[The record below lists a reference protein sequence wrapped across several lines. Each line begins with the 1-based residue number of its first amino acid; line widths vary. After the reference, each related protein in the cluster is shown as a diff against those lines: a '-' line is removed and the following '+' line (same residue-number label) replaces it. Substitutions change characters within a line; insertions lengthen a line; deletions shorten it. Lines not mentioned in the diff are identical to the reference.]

1 MHFLLVPTVLKAIS
15 AVTRHSFENY
25 FCGIN
30 TEYHALFER
39 PVVSEAVAQRCSA
52 KKVILEIS
60 RNSQVCNFIKKEVLA
75 QVFSCEFCAISK
87 KTFLHRTPLVT
98 ASVVSEVLLLLL
110 LIILLLLNK

>member
-1 MHFLLVPTVLKAIS
+1 MYFLLVPIVLKAIS

-30 TEYHALFER
+30 TDYHALFER

-52 KKVILEIS
+52 KKLFLEIS
-60 RNSQVCNFIKKEVLA
+60 RNSQVCNFFKKEVLA

-87 KTFLHRTPLVT
+87 KTFLHITPLVA

-110 LIILLLLNK
+110 IIILLSLNK

>member
-1 MHFLLVPTVLKAIS
+1 MYFLLVPIVLKAIS

-30 TEYHALFER
+30 TDYHALFER

-52 KKVILEIS
+52 KKLFLEIS
-60 RNSQVCNFIKKEVLA
+60 RNSQVCNFFKKEALA

-87 KTFLHRTPLVT
+87 KTFLHITPLVA

-110 LIILLLLNK
+110 LLILLLLNK